1 MCKTLTVRHVDYGMK
16 DLFVATQLSQRT
28 LTLALFLLNYNLLSG
43 LCLIPY
49 CRYLGTTCY
58 RNIIAGG
65 LFFMRCE
72 VGSWEVLRGG
82 CALLFSG
89 LPPCDGAAWRWRCD
103 GDLMARCRSSSQLC
117 SRGGRGRNP
126 IIPSPPAARRM

>member
-1 MCKTLTVRHVDYGMK
+1 MK

-49 CRYLGTTCY
+49 YRYLGTTCY
-58 RNIIAGG
+58 RNIIAVACSSCGAR
-65 LFFMRCE
+65 F
-72 VGSWEVLRGG
+72 

-89 LPPCDGAAWRWRCD
+89 LPPCDGMAYGDGAAMGC
-103 GDLMARCRSSSQLC
+103 
-117 SRGGRGRNP
+117 NP
-126 IIPSPPAARRM
+126 NKKMTVFGTEQHHTTFYK